1 MVARYREINLD
12 LTLYVSFSLPMFR
25 KDRECWIKVH
35 GHGAG
40 AKICECGGLKC
51 YGNACS
57 ERLLSYVAGY
67 WIDIEKGLGELEG
80 EAEKVADEV
89 VKEFYCLSIAASPW
103 DSLEIL
109 TSSFLSR
116 NTDYHK
122 NTVKWVRTLLNKL
135 ELSENGDEKNIM
147 KAAILTYR
155 QFRSYQLQQLIEV
168 LDDLLATTSNI
179 SLSNPSETR
188 KRLLKVKYIGP
199 KVADSF
205 ILHSGLDQSRAPVDV
220 HYLKF
225 LKRHRLLKQEY
236 AYPQKDYCVK
246 YECAS
251 CSLVKRCVYAH
262 TARLFKSLNGFIQTS
277 AYVMDK
283 LKVRNCGDI
292 ERINFD
298 VYLKEACC

>member
-35 GHGAG
+35 GHGTG
-40 AKICECGGLKC
+40 VRICECGGLKC
-51 YGNACS
+51 YGNTCS
-57 ERLLSYVAGY
+57 EQLLSYVAGY
-67 WIDIEKGLGELEG
+67 WIDIEKGLKEVES
-80 EAEKVADEV
+80 EAEKVANEV
-89 VKEFYCLSIAASPW
+89 VEEFYCLGIAASPW
-103 DSLEIL
+103 DSFEIL

-122 NTVKWVRTLLNKL
+122 NTVKWVRTLLSKL
-135 ELSENGDEKNIM
+135 GPFEKEDGKNII
-147 KAAILTYR
+147 KAATSTYR

-168 LDDLLATTSNI
+168 LDDLLATASNI
-179 SLSNPSETR
+179 SLSNPNATR

-225 LKRHRLLKQEY
+225 LKRHRLLEQEY
-236 AYPQKDYCVK
+236 AYPQKGYCVK

-251 CSLVKRCVYAH
+251 CPLSKRCVYAH
-262 TARLFKSLNGFIQTS
+262 TARLFKSLNGFIQTA

-283 LKVRNCGDI
+283 LKVRNCSDI
-292 ERINFD
+292 ERID
-298 VYLKEACC
+298 LGVYLKEACC